1 MLALGLQSCQ
11 ARLWLALHI
20 ALVLFSWLCS
30 GAQSCMCVVIQYTVM
45 IQSNTMH
52 KLCQLGTQSCI
63 GSVAAVFRAGCCML
77 TNGMEFS
84 LSGLCSKVLRAG
96 LAKGHLRRTCA
107 YAGKLVRLWL
117 VHALRAQVS
126 ALIAL
131 VFLCRLRHVS
141 DSVSLSVT
149 VGRLPRRA

>member
-11 ARLWLALHI
+11 ARLRLALHI

-30 GAQSCMCVVIQYTVM
+30 GAQSCRMCVVIQYTVM
-45 IQSNTMH
+45 IQSTTMH

-63 GSVAAVFRAGCCML
+63 GSVAAVFRVGCCLL
-77 TNGMEFS
+77 TKGMEFS

-96 LAKGHLRRTCA
+96 LAEGHLRRTCA

-131 VFLCRLRHVS
+131 IFPCRLRHVG
-141 DSVSLSVT
+141 DSV
-149 VGRLPRRA
+149 